1 MSISTVR
8 ENGQH
13 SVTFQDVSQQCLDLK
28 MLPTKTNVIL
38 RTQQSLSKT
47 TGRKRFPRLRRLQT
61 ELFRYGLELA
71 DYGFRRSAGSV
82 GDIEAMVD
90 MVGESSSV

>member
-1 MSISTVR
+1 
-8 ENGQH
+8 
-13 SVTFQDVSQQCLDLK
+13 

-71 DYGFRRSAGSV
+71 DYNFRRPAGVRWRYRGNDWHGWWISV
-82 GDIEAMVD
+82 RLA
-90 MVGESSSV
+90 SPTAFSTAWSCLARSRH